1 MIHLQLYQENIPGN
15 KFNQGGERPENSKM
29 LMKEVEDKTNK
40 WKDIPCLWIGRINVA
55 KMSILPKVIYIVTN
69 KIPVEFF
76 IKLE

>member
-55 KMSILPKVIYIVTN
+55 KMSILPKVIYIVAN

>member
-1 MIHLQLYQENIPGN
+1 
-15 KFNQGGERPENSKM
+15 M

-55 KMSILPKVIYIVTN
+55 KMSILPKVIYIVAN

>member
-1 MIHLQLYQENIPGN
+1 
-15 KFNQGGERPENSKM
+15 M
-29 LMKEVEDKTNK
+29 LMKEAEDKTNK

-55 KMSILPKVIYIVTN
+55 KMSVLPKVICIVAN

>member
-1 MIHLQLYQENIPGN
+1 
-15 KFNQGGERPENSKM
+15 M

-40 WKDIPCLWIGRINVA
+40 WKDICLWIGRINVA